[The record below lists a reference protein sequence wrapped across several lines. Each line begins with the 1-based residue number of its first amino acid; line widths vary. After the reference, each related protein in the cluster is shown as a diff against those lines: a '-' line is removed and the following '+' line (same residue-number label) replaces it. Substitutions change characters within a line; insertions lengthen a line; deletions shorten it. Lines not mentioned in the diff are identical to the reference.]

1 MPGPSGK
8 GTAKA
13 PTKAT
18 PRTELLNLIAGI
30 PTGRVASVDAL
41 ADKLGVPLALAQ
53 TMLAQLTEDERE
65 LFPWHRV
72 VARGGAIGRGPNR
85 DRQFARLVR
94 EGVMVSPAGI
104 VQDLARVMVKTF
116 DERSARAEGPPSPP
130 PDPVKPGSRSPGMKS
145 RP

>member
-1 MPGPSGK
+1 MR
-8 GTAKA
+8 TA
-13 PTKAT
+13 
-18 PRTELLNLIAGI
+18 LLNLIAGV

-41 ADKLGVPLALAQ
+41 AEKLGVPLALVP

-72 VARGGAIGRGPNR
+72 VAKGGAIGRGPHR

-94 EGVMVSPAGI
+94 EGVMVSPAGV

-116 DERSARAEGPPSPP
+116 DERTPRAENLPDASPEP
-130 PDPVKPGSRSPGMKS
+130 AKPGGRSRGMKS